1 MKRILSII
9 MFSAL
14 LTCTAMGQIQ
24 SHTWEMGPLTWNDF
38 QHKTTLN
45 GHYSFMEYYMGFDQS
60 RKVVDGV
67 TYVGQTVYA
76 FVSPEYSWADTAHRS
91 PALLRYNQTAFGLME
106 VYRRR
111 LERRMFT
118 ANLYINDQQ
127 MLDNTMR
134 QLNDDIDRLEAETR
148 QGSDSAVLARWERE
162 VQQQLDSLKPM
173 DIYSHTDAPYR
184 WGMSIGAG
192 FSGVGGDLHRYFGN
206 GMGMSFNFDMGW
218 RRHFLTFGMGF
229 AGSRCRDTVYS
240 VHSTPE
246 NIEDLW
252 TGDRLAVLDLYAA
265 YGFSV
270 LDNARCRLTPF
281 VGYGLV
287 GFFFT
292 PDNGSSIGP
301 STGSIHA
308 GVDFNLHFSNQVFR
322 LPYSILGY
330 NATHDLASLNIKAF
344 GTYGRLNSAIGAPAG
359 FTFNVQVGFSFLSG
373 KAKSPRK

>member
-24 SHTWEMGPLTWNDF
+24 SHTWSMGPLTWNDF
-38 QHKTTLN
+38 QHKSALN
-45 GHYSFMEYYMGFDQS
+45 GHYSFLEYYMGIDQS
-60 RKVVDGV
+60 RKKVDGV
-67 TYVGQTVYA
+67 LYVMPSAYA
-76 FVSPEYSWADTAHRS
+76 FVSPEYSWADTAYRS

-111 LERRMFT
+111 LERRIATADIFT
-118 ANLYINDQQ
+118 NEQQ
-127 MLDNTMR
+127 VLDNTMR
-134 QLNDDIDRLEAETR
+134 QLNEDIDRLEAETA
-148 QGSDSAVLARWERE
+148 QGNDTAVLARWERE
-162 VQQQLDSLKPM
+162 VAHQLDSLKPM
-173 DIYSHTDAPYR
+173 DIYSHTDAPFR
-184 WGMSIGAG
+184 WGMGLGVG
-192 FSGVGGDLHRYFGN
+192 FSGVGGDWHHYFSN
-206 GMGMSFNFDMGW
+206 GMGMSFTFDMGI
-218 RRHFLTFGMGF
+218 RRHFLTLGFGF

-270 LDNARCRLTPF
+270 VDNAKMRLTPF

-292 PDNGSSIGP
+292 PDEGSSIGP
-301 STGSIHA
+301 STGCIHA
-308 GVDFNLHFSNQVFR
+308 GVEFNLHFSNQVYKF
-322 LPYSILGY
+322 PFKIAGY
-330 NATHDLASLNIKAF
+330 NATHDLASLNVKVF
-344 GTYGRLNSAIGAPAG
+344 GTYGRLGNAVGAPTG
-359 FTFNVQVGFSFLSG
+359 CTFNVQVGFSMLNG
-373 KAKSPRK
+373 KAKCPGK

>member
-38 QHKTTLN
+38 QHKTALN

-67 TYVGQTVYA
+67 TYVGQSVYA

-148 QGSDSAVLARWERE
+148 QGSDSAVLAR
-162 VQQQLDSLKPM
+162 
-173 DIYSHTDAPYR
+173 
-184 WGMSIGAG
+184 
-192 FSGVGGDLHRYFGN
+192 VGGNLHRYFGN

-229 AGSRCRDTVYS
+229 AGSRCRDTVFS